1 MQFAVDRTAVHG
13 RPALR
18 VRGELDVATVA
29 RLAECVEAEL
39 SAAPRGLVVDLTDT
53 AFMDS
58 SGARQLARTAKRAA
72 ETGTALQVVCPRSN
86 SPVRLVI
93 DLLEL
98 DRLVPVVETAAL
110 TDGEVGS

>member
-18 VRGELDVATVA
+18 VRGELDIATVA

-39 SAAPRGLVVDLTDT
+39 SASPRRLVVDLTET
-53 AFMDS
+53 TFLDS
-58 SGARQLARTAKRAA
+58 SGARQLARTARRAG
-72 ETGTALQVVCPRSN
+72 ETGTALQVVCPREN
-86 SPVRLVI
+86 TPVRLVI

-98 DRLVPVVETAAL
+98 DRFVPVVEQAGTA
-110 TDGEVGS
+110 DGEVGS

>member
-1 MQFAVDRTAVHG
+1 VQFAVDRRAVHG
-13 RPALR
+13 RPALS

-39 SAAPRGLVVDLTDT
+39 ATSPRALVIDLTDT
-53 AFMDS
+53 AFLDS
-58 SGARQLARTAKRAA
+58 SGARQLVRTAKRAA

-98 DRLVPVVETAAL
+98 DRLVPVVEAAGR
-110 TDGEVGS
+110 TDGEVGP

>member
-18 VRGELDVATVA
+18 VRGELDIATVA

-72 ETGTALQVVCPRSN
+72 ATGTALQVVCPRSN
-86 SPVRLVI
+86 SAVRLVI

-98 DRLVPVVETAAL
+98 DRLVPVVETAGL